1 MARQDFYIKKLL
13 QDRARFADLYNAE
26 IFHGK
31 QILKA
36 ELLSPVSLES
46 GIVITDRNGRRQ
58 TIQRRRDIA
67 MKASLGACFIAA
79 CCEAQGEVHYGMP
92 VRVLTYDALDYTEQ
106 LTDIQKEHRKKK
118 DLTKSPEFLSGIT
131 RQDKLVPILTLV
143 LYCGKNPWEMCIRD
157 SFRPCGRIFQ
167 DISCKYLPAGQDN
180 HSQKTDARKAV

>member
-1 MARQDFYIKKLL
+1 MYIWHICRQFHDKTCKKQFILERDGGLARQDFYIKKLL

-106 LTDIQKEHRKKK
+106 LTDIQKEHRKKILQK
-118 DLTKSPEFLSGIT
+118 VRSFYPVSPARINSSPYSHWYSTAEKIHGM
-131 RQDKLVPILTLV
+131 VPKVSAI
-143 LYCGKNPWEMCIRD
+143 CWI
-157 SFRPCGRIFQ
+157 
-167 DISCKYLPAGQDN
+167 
-180 HSQKTDARKAV
+180 

>member
-13 QDRARFADLYNAE
+13 QDQARFADLYNAE

-58 TIQRRRDIA
+58 TIQRRRDVA

-106 LTDIQKEHRKKK
+106 LTNIQKEHRKKK

-143 LYCGKNPWEMCIRD
+143 LYCGKKTC
-157 SFRPCGRIFQ
+157 
-167 DISCKYLPAGQDN
+167 LPPNVCSSKPGL
-180 HSQKTDARKAV
+180 R

>member
-79 CCEAQGEVHYGMP
+79 CCEAQGGVHYGMP

-118 DLTKSPEFLSGIT
+118 DLTKSPEFLSGRINSS
-131 RQDKLVPILTLV
+131 P
-143 LYCGKNPWEMCIRD
+143 YSHW
-157 SFRPCGRIFQ
+157 SFTAEKIHGMAPKVSAICWI
-167 DISCKYLPAGQDN
+167 
-180 HSQKTDARKAV
+180 